1 MSDPNITVETRIA
14 APPERVWRLVGDLD
28 RWAEMLPTVDSV
40 QRADPGAEVGVGA
53 RFRVRQPGL
62 PPATYELTR
71 WLPGRAFDWV
81 AESPG
86 VRTVGTHEVRDDGS
100 GDTVLVL
107 GLAWQGPL
115 AGLVRA
121 LLTSRARRYVE
132 QEAVAFTRLAEVPV
146 T

>member
-1 MSDPNITVETRIA
+1 MSDPKITVEARIA
-14 APPERVWRLVGDLD
+14 APPEQVWRLVGDLG
-28 RWAEMLPTVDSV
+28 RWAEVLPTIDAV
-40 QRADPGAEVGVGA
+40 QRTDPGTELGVGA

-62 PPATYELTR
+62 PPATYEITR

-81 AESPG
+81 AQSPG
-86 VRTVGTHEVRDDGS
+86 VRTVGTHELHNDGS

-115 AGLVRA
+115 AGLVRV

-132 QEAVAFTRLAEVPV
+132 QEAMAFTRLAQAPL